1 MGAESSRPRSRHIGS
16 IFHHP
21 DGTMSLGST
30 WTHPTYYERLRY
42 AAQTAAGGALR
53 YGWIANRA
61 QSGFGTYVPQR
72 VEAPQSVQE
81 AAKRYTGDW
90 DSGATVHRYY
100 PPRHVPHQTKSS
112 QAQTLIT
119 GPYYAARQQTP
130 RNF

>member
-1 MGAESSRPRSRHIGS
+1 MA
-16 IFHHP
+16 
-21 DGTMSLGST
+21 GTLAT
-30 WTHPTYYERLRY
+30 
-42 AAQTAAGGALR
+42 
-53 YGWIANRA
+53 YGWILSQYENSR
-61 QSGFGTYVPQR
+61 SGWGTYKPGTR

-81 AAKRYTGDW
+81 AAKRYSGDW